1 MIAVLTG
8 DIVSSRSTPDKRMW
22 LTRLREIME
31 KKLGP
36 AKPLK
41 WGVFRGDGFQV
52 EVPKPADALRVA
64 ILIRAG
70 LRSSP
75 ELHKTKIDARIGIGI
90 GERGYSAKSVNE
102 SDGEAYQLSGFALDS
117 FNVQYRLQVKTPWS
131 DVDQHMN
138 VSLSLASAIIENW
151 SVIQAETAGLWLLEN
166 ETQVE
171 MAKKFKIS
179 QPAVHKR
186 VNGGHLKA
194 ISNVLDYYA
203 ETISTRI
210 KSHAK

>member
-22 LTRLREIME
+22 LSRLREIME
-31 KKLGP
+31 KKMGS
-36 AKPLK
+36 KTLK

-52 EVPKPADALRVA
+52 EVPKPADALKVA

-75 ELHKTKIDARIGIGI
+75 ELHKTRIDARIGIGI
-90 GERGYSAKSVNE
+90 GEKGYSAKSVNE
-102 SDGEAYQLSGFALDS
+102 SDGEAYQLSGSALDS
-117 FNVQYRLQVKTPWS
+117 FNVQYRLQIETPWP
-131 DVDQHMN
+131 DIDKQMN

-151 SVIQAETAGLWLLEN
+151 TLIEAETASLWLLEN

-186 VNGGHLKA
+186 VNGAHLKA

-203 ETISTRI
+203 EVISTQV
-210 KSHAK
+210 KSTAK